1 MKKIKWNV
9 MGYIIL
15 FVIAGA
21 LLYHMCQN
29 SMQAAMSFVI
39 GVDFVGEYRQGDN
52 DWKPLDADTRLSA
65 FDGDVILR
73 GQLSEPLF
81 GMVSFYLNHI
91 GVSVMVNGELI
102 TESGRITDA
111 VPKEMCGSYWSGWTH
126 AGEEPIKEIEIRLH
140 NPFLMRL

>member
-15 FVIAGA
+15 LMIAGA

-39 GVDFVGEYRQGDN
+39 GVDFIGEYRQGDN
-52 DWKPLDADTRLSA
+52 DWQPLNEDTRLSA

-73 GQLSEPLF
+73 GQLSDQLPVA
-81 GMVSFYLNHI
+81 VSYYLNHI

-111 VPKEMCGSYWSGWTH
+111 VPQEMCGSRRSIWKSQ
-126 AGEEPIKEIEIRLH
+126 EE
-140 NPFLMRL
+140 

>member
-52 DWKPLDADTRLSA
+52 DW
-65 FDGDVILR
+65 
-73 GQLSEPLF
+73 
-81 GMVSFYLNHI
+81 
-91 GVSVMVNGELI
+91 
-102 TESGRITDA
+102 
-111 VPKEMCGSYWSGWTH
+111 
-126 AGEEPIKEIEIRLH
+126 
-140 NPFLMRL
+140 

>member
-15 FVIAGA
+15 LMIAGA

-39 GVDFVGEYRQGDN
+39 GVDFIGEYRQGDN
-52 DWKPLDADTRLSA
+52 DWQPLNEDTRLSA

-73 GQLSEPLF
+73 GQLSDQLPVA
-81 GMVSFYLNHI
+81 VSYYLNHI
-91 GVSVMVNGELI
+91 GVSVMVNGEPI

-111 VPKEMCGSYWSGWTH
+111 VPQEMCGSRRSIWKSQ
-126 AGEEPIKEIEIRLH
+126 EE
-140 NPFLMRL
+140 